1 MSRSRIAAIL
11 AAMVVG
17 IAALVGSAAPA
28 AADSQINSI
37 CREWDTIAAANIKN
51 DATHAVGGG
60 IEVQRRECPYP
71 DNPDEYYVQY
81 RVKMLIYGPMRP
93 GTRAVA
99 KIFGSTA
106 EPCYVEAADPDQ
118 FCQTDPVGN
127 AYQAWGIVQEK
138 RDGEWFTYARGGVH
152 L

>member
-11 AAMVVG
+11 AALTVG

-28 AADSQINSI
+28 SADTNIQTT
-37 CREWDTIAAANIKN
+37 CWGWDTIASDTIKN
-51 DATHAVGGG
+51 DVTHVAGGG
-60 IEVQRRECPYP
+60 IEVEQRKCQYP
-71 DNPDEYYVQY
+71 DNPNNHFYQY
-81 RVKMLIYGPMRP
+81 RVKMLIYGEMRSN
-93 GTRAVA
+93 TRAVA
-99 KIFGSTA
+99 KIFGSTN
-106 EPCYVEAADPDQ
+106 ESCEVYPWQSDQ
-118 FCQTDPVGN
+118 FCASDPVSN